1 MSRYVLYI
9 HFFFT
14 WAIISILTTPLF
26 LSPANVPVRN
36 LATSME
42 KCQTV
47 GKKPNCSFQS
57 RRGGGW
63 GQGEP
68 DCLWWKLTTI
78 PGCNPMGSWGQSS
91 GISYLFFSAHLS
103 PVLNNFS
110 LSLFFPLANTLNKN
124 GTWVVTGVPSSQ
136 EVSSLEGEGNH
147 LQDSPSPGCRALW

>member
-1 MSRYVLYI
+1 MYSTSKSPKEDIWIFPIYFLLLLFMFLTEKKGNTYTHVNTKGLSVWAYPPLKHSEIQCQGMYYTYI
-9 HFFFT
+9 FFFT

-91 GISYLFFSAHLS
+91 GISY
-103 PVLNNFS
+103 
-110 LSLFFPLANTLNKN
+110 
-124 GTWVVTGVPSSQ
+124 
-136 EVSSLEGEGNH
+136 
-147 LQDSPSPGCRALW
+147 